1 MRSPGSPLT
10 QRKFYA
16 IEEIIEMTT
25 RRLRPNRIADSRL
38 TRRTAVKA
46 GAGIA
51 AGAALSRAGLP
62 ALAQDAANP
71 IVIPEPVA
79 QLPAE
84 EVTLRW
90 IDSGD
95 VKAFFWRAFFE
106 EYQKAHPNI
115 TIEYQGLPW
124 NEIQKVIP
132 LGVRNGNA
140 PDVFQIPPNVP
151 AAMAVAEGWGAAFDD
166 IIPNFEEFK
175 AKYPSG
181 VFVPGI
187 TDFDGKTYILPLT
200 SNRRHGSLLL
210 YNQAYMTEAGFDPA
224 TTPFTWEQFR
234 EAARVLT
241 EQGAGEY
248 YGLIFEGAQT
258 GRYAAWANA
267 LGSMS
272 GPDVGFFVGD
282 APIDW
287 KTGEFAFMTDEF
299 IGAIELLLAL
309 RDDGSIFPGSSSLNA
324 PEARARVPQ
333 GAAAMIIQG
342 PWNVPQWR
350 QESPE
355 FEFGVAQTPMASTD
369 ISPTYHVGPGG
380 SNPMWVYAQ
389 SQHKEIAADIF
400 SYVGSVEGQKAWAQ
414 IVSVADPALFPE
426 AQSAAAGDDPQAARV
441 NEIFEEVIRLA
452 PDPRVRNPEAAEVFQ
467 QIQPVQPDYGTTIQG
482 MFAGQITDIRAAMQG
497 LQDAW
502 TAELERAIKAAQDAG
517 AQVTR
522 DDFVFANWDPSR
534 DYTDAD
540 YAAL

>member
-1 MRSPGSPLT
+1 
-10 QRKFYA
+10 
-16 IEEIIEMTT
+16 MTT
-25 RRLRPNRIADSRL
+25 ARYRSRRITNSRL
-38 TRRTAVKA
+38 SRRTALKA
-46 GAGIA
+46 GAGLA

-62 ALAQDAANP
+62 ALAQDAASP
-71 IVIPEPVA
+71 ITIPEPVT
-79 QLPAE
+79 QLPTGNA
-84 EVTLRW
+84 TLRW

-124 NEIQKVIP
+124 NEIQQIIP

-151 AAMAVAEGWGAAFDD
+151 AAQAVAEGWGAAFDD
-166 IIPNFEEFK
+166 IIPNFAEYK
-175 AKYPSG
+175 ARYPSG

-187 TDFDGKTYILPLT
+187 TDFDGKTYILPFT

-210 YNQAYMTEAGFDPA
+210 YNRAYMTEAGLDPS
-224 TTPFTWEQFR
+224 TTPFTWDQFR

-241 EQGAGEY
+241 EQGAGQY

-258 GRYAAWANA
+258 NRYSAWANA

-272 GPDVGFFVGD
+272 GRKVGFFSGD

-287 KTGEFAFMTDEF
+287 KTGEFAFTADEF
-299 IGAIELLLAL
+299 VGAIELLLAL

-333 GAAAMIIQG
+333 GSAAMIIQG
-342 PWNVPQWR
+342 PWNVSQWR
-350 QESPE
+350 QESPD
-355 FEFGVAQTPMASTD
+355 FDFGVAQTPIASTGV
-369 ISPTYHVGPGG
+369 SPTYHVGPGG
-380 SNPMWVYAQ
+380 SNPMWVYSD
-389 SQHKEIAADIF
+389 SQYKEIAADIF

-414 IVSVADPALFPE
+414 IVGVADPALFPE
-426 AQSAAAGDDPQAARV
+426 AQSVAAGDDPEAARV
-441 NEIFEEVIRLA
+441 IELFEQEIRLA
-452 PDPRVRNPEAAEVFQ
+452 PDPRVRNPDAAEVFQ
-467 QIQPVQPDYGTTIQG
+467 QIQPVQPDYGTTVQG
-482 MFAGQITDIRAAMQG
+482 MFSGQIGDIRGAMQG

-502 TAELERAIKAAQDAG
+502 TAELDRAIKAAQDAG

-522 DDFVFANWDPSR
+522 DDFVFANWDPAR